1 MGLSSVVAQRTPILQ
16 YESRLRNSR
25 QNCKYVEALPL
36 RCILWMCRVVVL
48 LSVMLSQ
55 PHATVV
61 TATACAKHN
70 PCWAANPQQE
80 RCYHCCKGPLCHQGH
95 TSMLTH
101 RRTATNN
108 QIPDSSDFILLI
120 CNKLSVCLS
129 VCPFTGHATTF
140 ASITSHNHPLK
151 LERVRLRERYA
162 KRCKSRTMLMR
173 VMEAPHR

>member
-1 MGLSSVVAQRTPILQ
+1 M
-16 YESRLRNSR
+16 
-25 QNCKYVEALPL
+25 

-70 PCWAANPQQE
+70 PCWAVILNLQQ
-80 RCYHCCKGPLCHQGH
+80 RGATTAVKDHCARQGH
-95 TSMLTH
+95 TSIPTH
-101 RRTATNN
+101 RMTATNN

-151 LERVRLRERYA
+151 LERVRLHKRHA
-162 KRCKSRTMLMR
+162 KIWKSRTTLMQA
-173 VMEAPHR
+173 MALHR